1 VNTHEKDESREVL
14 DAANLP
20 FIVLGD
26 QMFAVAVK
34 EKLESGDKILEHVVE

>member
-1 VNTHEKDESREVL
+1 VNTQEKDESREVL
-14 DAANLP
+14 DSANLP